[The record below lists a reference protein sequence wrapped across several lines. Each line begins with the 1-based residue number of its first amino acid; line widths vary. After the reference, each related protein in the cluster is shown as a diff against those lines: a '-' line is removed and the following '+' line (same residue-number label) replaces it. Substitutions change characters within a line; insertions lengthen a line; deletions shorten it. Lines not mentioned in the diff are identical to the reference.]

1 MLFGIVKMGN
11 FGLKQ
16 PKMFFKIVISKVKI
30 VIVYDELFQNTQIT
44 FWVL

>member
-16 PKMFFKIVISKVKI
+16 PKIFFEIDISRLKIVM
-30 VIVYDELFQNTQIT
+30 VYDELFQNAQIT